1 MFLETFHSLFDYCRI
16 KDIQQTLNR
25 QTDLLRLIVQKM
37 EIVEEV
43 EDRDEDYIPDDE
55 ARTRGTIRQVHAAVN
70 AFKKY
75 T

>member
-1 MFLETFHSLFDYCRI
+1 
-16 KDIQQTLNR
+16 
-25 QTDLLRLIVQKM
+25 M